1 MKLNKEEK
9 EFIKAV
15 KESDMTEQKKKNL
28 IGMVYVNREFM
39 DRIMNELRNSW
50 GRWNENMDHRD
61 NVFYNNIYY
70 LYRLFYTKE
79 T

>member
-39 DRIMNELRNSW
+39 DRIMNELRNS
-50 GRWNENMDHRD
+50 
-61 NVFYNNIYY
+61 
-70 LYRLFYTKE
+70 
-79 T
+79 